1 MTERTRSPISVRM
14 DANDTGHL
22 IYLLLLLGGV
32 GIWFFTSGATNALR
46 GLQHAAAWVLI
57 FLVVIAGVG
66 IWQESVAQY
75 PSSQVRIED
84 TGRIVAERA
93 RDGHYHLTLDVN
105 GVATDFLVDTGATD
119 IVLTRNDAEA
129 AGLDIENL
137 NFIGRAKTANGEVR
151 TAPVRLDRV
160 SLGPVLDRNVY
171 AVVNDGQMQQSLLGM
186 GYLQR
191 WGKIEIT
198 GGELIL
204 TR

>member
-1 MTERTRSPISVRM
+1 M
-14 DANDTGHL
+14 
-22 IYLLLLLGGV
+22 
-32 GIWFFTSGATNALR
+32 
-46 GLQHAAAWVLI
+46 
-57 FLVVIAGVG
+57 
-66 IWQESVAQY
+66 
-75 PSSQVRIED
+75 
-84 TGRIVAERA
+84 
-93 RDGHYHLTLDVN
+93 
-105 GVATDFLVDTGATD
+105 
-119 IVLTRNDAEA
+119 
-129 AGLDIENL
+129 
-137 NFIGRAKTANGEVR
+137 R

>member
-1 MTERTRSPISVRM
+1 MEF
-14 DANDTGHL
+14 DDTSTL
-22 IYLLLLLGGV
+22 IYLLIALGLV
-32 GIWFFTSGATNALR
+32 GFWFFATGAGGLLR
-46 GLQHAAAWVLI
+46 GLQQAASWVLI

-66 IWQESVAQY
+66 IWQDVYSRRPA
-75 PSSQVRIED
+75 SQVRIED
-84 TGRIVAERA
+84 TGRIVATRA

-119 IVLTRNDAEA
+119 IVLTRAAAAA
-129 AGLDIENL
+129 AGLKVDEL
-137 NFIGRAKTANGEVR
+137 NFIGRANTANGEVH
-151 TAPVRLDRV
+151 TAPVRLAEV
-160 SLGPVLDRNVY
+160 SLGPVTDRNVY
-171 AVVNDGQMQQSLLGM
+171 AVVNDGQMRQSLLGM

>member
-1 MTERTRSPISVRM
+1 MRIMSF
-14 DANDTGHL
+14 DDTGHL
-22 IYLLLLLGGV
+22 VYLLVLLLVVGV
-32 GIWFFTSGATNALR
+32 WFFSTRQVRMVQAL
-46 GLQHAAAWVLI
+46 QQAAAWVLI

-66 IWQESVAQY
+66 IWQESQSRLPA
-75 PSSQVRIED
+75 SQVRIED
-84 TGRIVAERA
+84 TGRIIAERA
-93 RDGHYHLTLDVN
+93 RDGHYHLSLNVN

-119 IVLTRNDAEA
+119 IVLTRSDALA
-129 AGLDIENL
+129 AGIDSNTL

-151 TAPVRLDRV
+151 TAPVRLDSI
-160 SLGPVLDRNVY
+160 SLGPVTDRNVY
-171 AVVNDGQMQQSLLGM
+171 AVVNDGEMQQSLLGM

>member
-1 MTERTRSPISVRM
+1 MEFGDS
-14 DANDTGHL
+14 DNL
-22 IYLLLLLGGV
+22 IYLLVLLGCV
-32 GIWFFTSGATNALR
+32 GIWFFASGATSALR
-46 GLQHAAAWVLI
+46 GLQHAAAWALI

-66 IWQESVAQY
+66 IWQESVSNY

-84 TGRIVAERA
+84 TGQIVAERS

-105 GVATDFLVDTGATD
+105 GIATDFLVDTGATD
-119 IVLTRNDAEA
+119 IVLTRADADA
-129 AGLDIENL
+129 AGMDVDNL

-151 TAPVRLDRV
+151 TAPVRIDSL